1 MTGTPQL
8 GGLPDTTGPATDY
21 AERSLYSALA
31 AATAPV
37 VALLLV
43 ARPWLG
49 LAALAVGVVVASGLA
64 ATRR

>member
-1 MTGTPQL
+1 MTGTPNL

-49 LAALAVGVVVASGLA
+49 LAALAVGLAVAGLA
-64 ATRR
+64 VARR